1 MRGHGCRIDFE
12 AVIAGLSFIG
22 LGPCPIE
29 MVPRFYDLPQSYQEK
44 GEFIKQLCVT
54 MFNPRKCR
62 IQEDPVLS
70 WNELRPSLKSWSAL
84 VQICSV
90 T

>member
-1 MRGHGCRIDFE
+1 MKIASTHLFFRTAMRGHGCRIDFE

-44 GEFIKQLCVT
+44 GDSSNNYV
-54 MFNPRKCR
+54 
-62 IQEDPVLS
+62 
-70 WNELRPSLKSWSAL
+70 
-84 VQICSV
+84 
-90 T
+90 